1 MKQFRYKSV
10 PKTPNNIKKGAPI
23 EKKNRRRLV
32 FYIVLVIIIPLLI
45 YFVKTYSGNRLSGK
59 VVGANTQIK
68 LNEKCKVLKYNI
80 KTGDAIHIGDTLF
93 KYKPYIDDDATLPES
108 FFVSSHNG
116 IITKIHKPLGD
127 LIYNNQIIISFSD
140 IDYLYIEA
148 AIDKDMYDKYPKR
161 KLMTIYFADG
171 FKSYGRISNQ
181 NIGLEVNKNKDDES
195 KQIVH
200 VEINPVNSKDL
211 VLWKKYF
218 NQNVEISK

>member
-1 MKQFRYKSV
+1 MKQFSYKTV
-10 PKTPNNIKKGAPI
+10 PKTPNKIKKGSSI
-23 EKKNRRRLV
+23 EKKNHRRLV
-32 FYIVLVIIIPLLI
+32 FYILMAVIIPLLL
-45 YFVKTYSGNRLSGK
+45 YFVKTYTGNRLSGK

-68 LNEKCKVLKYNI
+68 LNEKCKVLKYYI
-80 KTGDAIHIGDTLF
+80 KIGNTIHIGDTLF

-116 IITKIHKPLGD
+116 IITKIYKPLGN

-140 IDYLYIEA
+140 VDYIYIDA
-148 AIDKDMYDKYPKR
+148 TIDKDLFDKYPKR

-181 NIGLEVNKNKDDES
+181 NIGLEVNKNKEDES
-195 KQIVH
+195 GQIVH

-211 VLWKKYF
+211 DLWKKYF